1 MAKRPVAGLV
11 KRRLARDIGDVAAT
25 RFYRATLARTILRLG
40 GDPRWRTYLA
50 VAPDTALTSSCWPS
64 GAEVARIPQGAGDLG
79 KRMQGLFDSLPSG
92 PVIVVGSDVPRIC
105 SSHIASAFRLLGDA
119 DVVFGPAAD
128 GGYWLVGMK
137 RSPRILR
144 PFDGIPWSTGAALDA
159 TLANVRGRIIA
170 FAPVLTDVD
179 AAENYRSERKHAER
193 FVTSCNE

>member
-25 RFYRATLARTILRLG
+25 RFYRATLARTISRLG
-40 GDPRWRTYLA
+40 ADPRWRTYLA
-50 VAPDTALTSSCWPS
+50 IAPDTALTSSCWPS
-64 GAEVARIPQGAGDLG
+64 GAEAARIPQGAGDLG
-79 KRMQGLFDSLPSG
+79 QRMQALFDSLPPG
-92 PVIVVGSDVPRIC
+92 PVIIVGSDIPRIC
-105 SSHIASAFRLLGDA
+105 STHIASAFRLLGDA
-119 DVVFGPAAD
+119 DAVFGPAAD

-159 TLANVRGRIIA
+159 TLANLCGRNIA

-179 AAENYRSERKHAER
+179 TGKDYRSERQHAER
-193 FVTSCNE
+193 LVTSCDG